1 MRKLRLRP
9 PRSAV
14 LMQDETLL
22 RLLPNLR
29 RSWTLQG
36 QQARV
41 GISGHN
47 AQRVLS
53 CALDLETGQRTL
65 LVFSTLNSAGFQEL
79 LAEVRKAYG
88 HRPVYMLLDG
98 ASLHKAKAAKAKA
111 TQLNVTLI
119 ELPRQCPELNC
130 MDQLWRSVKADVSSN
145 RQYKSI
151 DEHAKAAQ
159 KYISN
164 LTNED
169 ALRKAGVLAKN
180 FWLKAALSKYF
191 CTLT

>member
-1 MRKLRLRP
+1 MRKLRRRP

-65 LVFSTLNSAGFQEL
+65 LVFP
-79 LAEVRKAYG
+79 
-88 HRPVYMLLDG
+88 H
-98 ASLHKAKAAKAKA
+98 
-111 TQLNVTLI
+111 
-119 ELPRQCPELNC
+119 
-130 MDQLWRSVKADVSSN
+130 
-145 RQYKSI
+145 
-151 DEHAKAAQ
+151 
-159 KYISN
+159 
-164 LTNED
+164 
-169 ALRKAGVLAKN
+169 
-180 FWLKAALSKYF
+180 
-191 CTLT
+191 